1 MGLEA
6 KTFSSTLA
14 SLADPLTVAKYL
26 MAYLAETVF
35 PAPDSPLTMMDW
47 FRSSLKHKYTLIPSC
62 SLKDAYFLH
71 PQPGNNPST
80 VDVSSTAQGKCRWQ
94 AGGSRLPS
102 CLPGWPDRLPAG
114 RSSRTDT
121 AGTAQP
127 GSRAASGTCLRP
139 GICYCYSL
147 RASAPTSIQSL
158 WYSAPLNQQ
167 CSLVKITN
175 AILQMEKSTAES
187 ATETFRPS
195 DLITS
200 LSQNCSESE
209 KFKHGCSGH
218 R

>member
-1 MGLEA
+1 MSAAQHRVSAGGRQEA
-6 KTFSSTLA
+6 VGYQA
-14 SLADPLTVAKYL
+14 A
-26 MAYLAETVF
+26 
-35 PAPDSPLTMMDW
+35 
-47 FRSSLKHKYTLIPSC
+47 C
-62 SLKDAYFLH
+62 
-71 PQPGNNPST
+71 
-80 VDVSSTAQGKCRWQ
+80 Q
-94 AGGSRLPS
+94 AGRTRP
-102 CLPGWPDRLPAG
+102 PA
-114 RSSRTDT
+114 RRTDT

-127 GSRAASGTCLRP
+127 GSRAPSGTCLRP
-139 GICYCYSL
+139 GICYCCSL